1 MQYNFTGIE
10 DLDAVFEMCKEFTIS
25 KDWKLFGLSLQ
36 VKKSILESIEK
47 EWDSVMK
54 RMLEML
60 TSWLK
65 RESAKQPSPSWYIL
79 ITRLS
84 LFDKMLAEDI
94 ARDFVC
100 KHGED

>member
-10 DLDAVFEMCKEFTIS
+10 DLDAVFEMCKEFS

-36 VKKSILESIEK
+36 VKNRILESIEK

-65 RESAKQPSPSWYIL
+65 RESVKQPNPSWYIL

>member
-1 MQYNFTGIE
+1 MQYNFTGID
-10 DLDAVFEMCKEFTIS
+10 DLDVVFDMCKEFS

-36 VKKSILESIEK
+36 VKNRILESIEK

-65 RESAKQPSPSWYIL
+65 RESAKQPNPSWYIL

-100 KHGED
+100 KHGEH